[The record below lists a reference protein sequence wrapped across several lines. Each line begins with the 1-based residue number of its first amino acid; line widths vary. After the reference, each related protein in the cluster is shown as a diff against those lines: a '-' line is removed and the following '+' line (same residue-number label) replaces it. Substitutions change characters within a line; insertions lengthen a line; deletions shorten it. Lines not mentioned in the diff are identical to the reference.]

1 MAVTTTWAINDMT
14 RNVSDGGVTEVRW
27 SCIATNDSGNEQAS
41 TGGKLACTPDP
52 DADEFIQ
59 YNDLTESVVL
69 GWVKADLPDGETA
82 AELETRLTD
91 KVNNQITRNAAIAL
105 GVPW

>member
-1 MAVTTTWAINDMT
+1 MAVTTTWTVNDMR
-14 RNVSDGGVTEVRW
+14 RNVSDGGVFEVRW
-27 SCIATNDSGNEQAS
+27 SCTAINDAGTETAS
-41 TGGKLACTPDP
+41 AGGKYTCTPDP
-52 DADEFIQ
+52 SAPGFIS
-59 YNDLTESVVL
+59 YDSLTENDVL
-69 GWVKADLPDGETA
+69 GWVKADLPNGETA